1 MTPQPLPPHTLLATC
16 PAFQRLESVNRFH
29 YGASFRHHGQL
40 LNDVDTWTHTF
51 EIRFPPLL
59 FPQLPVGPCANVT
72 DFFCTFRSVLLTE
85 FNRLSANISRDVQAA
100 FRLTEQMLGRMQPPL
115 LPNSR
120 SKRVPFSFVGDL
132 ANSLFDVATVL
143 DVNKLKQHVHKLYAM
158 QLPMAATTPKE
169 KDLPS

>member
-1 MTPQPLPPHTLLATC
+1 MAFLSHHRIIMTPQPLPPHTLLATC

-40 LNDVDTWTHTF
+40 LNDVDNWTRTF
-51 EIRFPPLL
+51 DIGFPPLL
-59 FPQLPVGPCANVT
+59 FPQLPVGPCASVT

-115 LPNSR
+115 LPNSP

-143 DVNKLKQHVHKLYAM
+143 GVNKLKQHVNKLYASNC
-158 QLPMAATTPKE
+158 L
-169 KDLPS
+169 